1 MKECLNCKKEIKS
14 GKYCSNK
21 CQRHYQSSLKINEWL
36 EGENFTRKGGTS
48 IPSWM
53 RTYLLNK
60 ADHKC
65 EQCGW
70 GEMNEHTQT
79 IPLEIDHADG
89 NAYNNLRENLRV
101 LCPNCH
107 SLTKT
112 FRNTGNR
119 TSTRTYRKTFFE
131 SI

>member
-1 MKECLNCKKEIKS
+1 MKECLNCKKEINS

-21 CQRHYQSSLKINEWL
+21 CQGHYQSSLKINEWL
-36 EGENFTRKGGTS
+36 EGENFIRKGGTS

-53 RTYLLNK
+53 RTHLLNE
-60 ADHKC
+60 ANHKC

-70 GEMNEHTQT
+70 GEMNEYTQT
-79 IPLEIDHADG
+79 IPLEIDHTDG
-89 NAYNNLRENLRV
+89 DAYNNLRENLRV

-112 FRNTGNR
+112 FRNAGNR
-119 TSTRTYRKTFFE
+119 TSSRTYRK
-131 SI
+131 